1 MDFALSIV
9 NRDGKLVVDSREV
22 AKVVEMRHA
31 DLLSKING
39 YNEILLNG
47 KFRSMDY
54 FVPSDYKDSIG
65 RTLPCYL
72 LTKQGCEMVA
82 NKLTGEK
89 GVLFTAA
96 YVQQFNAM
104 QEKMSAQQTQL
115 MTPTQ
120 MLRLQLEAMEN
131 LEKAQKEQN
140 ERLDK
145 QEQRIDRVTEALT
158 AFKPSTGNWSED
170 MRNRITDLSKKSG
183 VYHEFIYKEIYY
195 DLEHAAHVR
204 LKQRV
209 NMKKKR
215 LSAAG
220 AKAARINAVTRLSII
235 EEDTQLRLIFEKYLH
250 EMEVRYAMRG
260 EGKAN

>member
-115 MTPTQ
+115 MTPMQ
-120 MLRLQLEAMEN
+120 MLRLQLEAMES

-170 MRNRITDLSKKSG
+170 VRNRITDLSKKSG

-250 EMEVRYAMRG
+250 EMEVRYAMRC